1 MIDSIVATLSTYAS
15 QPVVFNSESFWLLRL
30 FFLPFFAIFRRKR
43 LSMVLFLTAFSI
55 FFYYC
60 SAGWMTLLLLFRAI
74 ADYYLSWWMSKANNK
89 TAKKTIL
96 SISIISSLGTLIY
109 FKYAGFLTSCFS
121 DIIGSNFCV
130 TSVVIPLGIS
140 YYTFRSISY
149 SIEVYRGL
157 TTVPRNL
164 LDYTFYLTYF
174 PIILA
179 GPIVRAG
186 DFFQQLDKPLENNAS
201 MVFSSFF
208 LVMKGLLKKAL
219 IADYLAQFNMMVFDN
234 PDAYTGF
241 EQLMAL
247 LGFGIQIY
255 FDFSGYSDIAIGI
268 SKIIGIHPGIN
279 FKHPYKSTNIS
290 DFWRRWH
297 ISLSSW
303 LRDFVYIPLGGS
315 RCGKWRTDVNL
326 LITMIVGGVWHG
338 AGLTFLIWGAL
349 HGIALVVQKRLGRLL
364 PDFKYDKFVYG
375 IITFSFV
382 TLLWALFCA
391 SSLNAALTIV
401 CGIFNNFDFS
411 YISFF
416 FKERSLWIIVVI
428 LSYMFVFVP
437 QRWSD
442 MRQNQF
448 VKLSWGWKL
457 VVFCLLIQLI
467 LQFSDESVT
476 PFLYA
481 NF

>member
-15 QPVVFNSESFWLLRL
+15 QPVVFNSESFWLLML

-164 LDYTFYLTYF
+164 LDYIFYLTYF

-186 DFFQQLDKPLENNAS
+186 DFFQQLDKPLESNA
-201 MVFSSFF
+201 
-208 LVMKGLLKKAL
+208 
-219 IADYLAQFNMMVFDN
+219 
-234 PDAYTGF
+234 
-241 EQLMAL
+241 
-247 LGFGIQIY
+247 LGMPKPMP
-255 FDFSGYSDIAIGI
+255 S
-268 SKIIGIHPGIN
+268 
-279 FKHPYKSTNIS
+279 
-290 DFWRRWH
+290 
-297 ISLSSW
+297 
-303 LRDFVYIPLGGS
+303 
-315 RCGKWRTDVNL
+315 
-326 LITMIVGGVWHG
+326 
-338 AGLTFLIWGAL
+338 
-349 HGIALVVQKRLGRLL
+349 
-364 PDFKYDKFVYG
+364 
-375 IITFSFV
+375 
-382 TLLWALFCA
+382 
-391 SSLNAALTIV
+391 
-401 CGIFNNFDFS
+401 
-411 YISFF
+411 
-416 FKERSLWIIVVI
+416 
-428 LSYMFVFVP
+428 
-437 QRWSD
+437 
-442 MRQNQF
+442 
-448 VKLSWGWKL
+448 
-457 VVFCLLIQLI
+457 
-467 LQFSDESVT
+467 
-476 PFLYA
+476 
-481 NF
+481 